1 MYVKWIPGRIQQTV
15 ITNLFGHFFQLKCI
29 PRTATKFYCLAQ
41 KEGRKCVMAQVH
53 HSKTHKIW
61 ILHLALERR
70 NSVKQTFKLKG
81 FFSFFLY
88 KTKVIELVFLNV
100 FHVTAQKTNGSF
112 LKAPPVTSSSKEMI
126 CQHTHNHSGHISMS
140 PHPGGKFWSGG

>member
-1 MYVKWIPGRIQQTV
+1 
-15 ITNLFGHFFQLKCI
+15 
-29 PRTATKFYCLAQ
+29 
-41 KEGRKCVMAQVH
+41 MAQVH

-61 ILHLALERR
+61 ILHLVLERR
-70 NSVKQTFKLKG
+70 NSVKKTFKLKG

-88 KTKVIELVFLNV
+88 KTKAIELVFLNV

-112 LKAPPVTSSSKEMI
+112 LKAPSVTSSSKEMI

-140 PHPGGKFWSGG
+140 PHPGGEVLVWRIVKVPSAHDICNRKMVKLEWERGKIFQAR